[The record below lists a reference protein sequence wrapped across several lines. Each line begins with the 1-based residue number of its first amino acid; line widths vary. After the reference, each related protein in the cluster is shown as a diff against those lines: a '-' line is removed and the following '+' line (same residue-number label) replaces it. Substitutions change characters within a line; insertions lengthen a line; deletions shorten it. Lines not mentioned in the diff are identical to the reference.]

1 MRNILDRDYALV
13 QNLLAYVED
22 ELRTQPDRR
31 QLADLCRIA
40 MNTLESEEDSAPQ
53 PAYRA
58 RGNLIDVRFSIS
70 GVPHALSCKCE

>member
-22 ELRTQPDRR
+22 ELRMQPGRG

-40 MNTLESEEDSAPQ
+40 MSTLDNEGGNEPE
-53 PAYRA
+53 PAHRSSD
-58 RGNLIDVRFSIS
+58 NLINVQFSIS
-70 GVPHALSCKCE
+70 GVANAMTCKCE